1 MAALLRRFAGEET
14 IAAGRFAWAL
24 WKLQRKEPGW
34 VVGEHMHV
42 FRRTEAVTGG
52 RTIGSVLTAEIE
64 RLGELGRSREKRT
77 EGRADGEDLMRFTR
91 VGDDER
97 VSNLDVELAAKL
109 EEDVA
114 KTLTDGVVAGEE
126 KVEE

>member
-1 MAALLRRFAGEET
+1 MQVL
-14 IAAGRFAWAL
+14 
-24 WKLQRKEPGW
+24 
-34 VVGEHMHV
+34 
-42 FRRTEAVTGG
+42 RRTEAVTGG
-52 RTIGSVLTAEIE
+52 RTIGSLLTAVIE

-77 EGRADGEDLMRFTR
+77 DGADGEDLMRFTR

-97 VSNLDVELAAKL
+97 VRKLEVDRAAKL

-114 KTLTDGVVAGEE
+114 KTLTDGVADGEE